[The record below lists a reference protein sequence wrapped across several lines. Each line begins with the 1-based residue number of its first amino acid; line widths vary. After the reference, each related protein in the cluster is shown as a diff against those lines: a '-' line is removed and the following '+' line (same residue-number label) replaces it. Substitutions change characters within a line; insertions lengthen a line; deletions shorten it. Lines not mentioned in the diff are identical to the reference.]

1 MKFTDIFIQ
10 RPVVSIVVSLLI
22 LLAGFQAATNLSVRQ
37 YPRSDVAMITINTVY
52 IGANAELVRGFIT
65 TPIERAI
72 ASAQGIDYISSSS
85 TMGMS
90 TVRAHLQLNY
100 DPLKAMTEISA
111 KVNQVRGDLPPESE
125 VPAITIEAADSQFAA
140 AYLSFSSEILEQNQ
154 ITEFLTRSIQ
164 PRLTAIAGVQKADV
178 LGGRTFAMRIW
189 LKPEQMAALSVTPLE
204 VRQALMANNVQA
216 ALGQTRGAYTQVNLR
231 ADTDLKTPEDF
242 RQLVVR
248 SSEEG
253 IIRLGDIADVV
264 LGAENYDVQVHFS
277 GDTAV
282 FMGVWVSP
290 TSNSL
295 DVMKAV
301 NKEMEAIK
309 ADLPAG
315 LEGTVAYDS
324 TRYIDAAIKE
334 VVKTLTETLLIIV
347 TVIFL
352 FLGFSRSVFIPVVAI
367 PLSLIGA
374 LFLMQIFGFS
384 LNLLTLLSIVLSV
397 GLVVDDAIVMVEN
410 IERHIQNGEPPYQAS
425 IRAARELA
433 GPILAMT
440 VTLISVYLPIG
451 FLGGLTGTLFR
462 EFAITLAGAV
472 TISAI
477 VAITLSPMLASR
489 MLKPHTKVTAPL
501 SKAFD
506 RFQGFYN
513 RKLEYTL
520 QNRAGVYTFW
530 VGISLLATVM
540 YLLSTKELAPME
552 DQGVIFGIVEAPA
565 NATID
570 QTGHYARMVNEAFM
584 SVEETEFTFQLTM
597 PTSGFAGMIVK
608 PWEERDRSIFEILPE
623 VQQKLAQVA
632 GVRVMGITPPALP
645 GGGDFPVEFVIAS
658 TADVKDIY
666 AVAQQLEQVMLNSGK
681 FAFQLLDTKIDQPE
695 YLLQVDRE
703 KVADL
708 GLNLQ
713 TVTYDLGTLLGGG
726 YVNRFNMAGQSYK
739 VIPQVKRMDRLTPED
754 LSRLYVTGPDG
765 TLIRVDQIASLE
777 HSTAP
782 RSINRMQ
789 QLNAVKISAVPMVSL
804 GEALTFLEAEARKI
818 LPANYSIDYT
828 GESRQLIREGNTFVP
843 AMLMALTMI
852 FLVLA
857 AQYNSFRDPVVILA
871 GSVPLA
877 AFGALIFTFLKN
889 WAPVPHFTDAFTST
903 MNIYSQVG
911 LVTLVGLITRNGILV
926 VEFAN
931 RLQEEGKSKL
941 DAVRE
946 AAIIRLRPVLMTS
959 IATVA
964 GHAPLIF
971 ASGPGAAARNSI
983 GLILVLGMAIGTILT
998 LFVLPSVY
1006 VLIAKDH
1013 QKDRERLA
1021 ALEAEGAN
1029 QDLVGGSSEHTPA
1042 S

>member
-154 ITEFLTRSIQ
+154 ITEFLARSIQ

-248 SSEEG
+248 SSDEG

-374 LFLMQIFGFS
+374 LFLIQIFGFS

-658 TADVKDIY
+658 TADVKDIF